1 MPGTI
6 ERSVVGC
13 IVPTVLV
20 IAILGDA
27 VPGFAG
33 ILDASWTAPTTNTD
47 GSPLTDLGSY
57 RVYLATSGAPCP
69 TSSSF
74 AVASPTPSPGPNQTV
89 SSRLTG
95 LRAGTPYSVAVS
107 AVDLAGSE
115 SACSDVA
122 SGVARAEF
130 AVSPTGPVNFGS
142 VGVGSFA
149 EQTFTV
155 SNSGGGTVTGA
166 AAVAAPFSIVS
177 GSPFTLSGAGATQAV
192 RVRFTPT
199 TSTTASATVSF
210 TANGDTISGI
220 VTATGTGSAADTIAP
235 SIAITSP
242 TSASTFVAT
251 GSSLALGGTASDNVG
266 VTQVAWT
273 NNRGG
278 NGTAAGTTSWS
289 AGAIALQAGTNIITV
304 TARDAAGNSRPAT
317 LTVTLSDSTP
327 PTVAVTAPAAGAT
340 VSGTATVS
348 ASASDNVGV
357 AGVQFKMDGANL
369 GVEVT
374 TPPYATTWSSG
385 MIADGAH
392 VLTAVARDAA
402 GNVKTSAG
410 VTVTVANG
418 ARDTTGPVISQPTA
432 SATSTS
438 VTINWTT
445 NKPGD
450 AQVEYGKRTTYGR
463 LTTLDSRLVTSHSQ
477 VITGLARHTLYHFR
491 IRSRDAAGNLTLSSD
506 FKFRTR

>member
-1 MPGTI
+1 MPEKI
-6 ERSVVGC
+6 ERSVVTCVG
-13 IVPTVLV
+13 LALLL

-27 VPGFAG
+27 GPGFAG
-33 ILDASWTAPTTNTD
+33 ILDATWTAPTTNAD
-47 GSPLTDLGSY
+47 GTSLTDLGSY
-57 RVYLATSGAPCP
+57 RVYFATSGAPCP
-69 TSSSF
+69 TASSLS
-74 AVASPTPSPGPNQTV
+74 VSSPASSPGPNQTV

-95 LRAGTPYSVAVS
+95 LRAGTSYSVAVS
-107 AVDLAGSE
+107 AVDLGGRE
-115 SACSDVA
+115 STCSSAV

-130 AVSPTGPVNFGS
+130 AVSPTGTVNFGS

-155 SNSGGGTVTGA
+155 SNAAGGTVTGA
-166 AAVAAPFSIVS
+166 AAVSAPFSIVS
-177 GSPFTLSGAGATQAV
+177 GSPFTLSGTGATQAV

-220 VTATGTGSAADTIAP
+220 VTGTGAGSATDTVAP
-235 SIAITSP
+235 SLAITSP
-242 TSASTFVAT
+242 TSAPTFVAT
-251 GSSLALGGTASDNVG
+251 GPSLALGGTASDNVG
-266 VTQVAWT
+266 VTQVTWT

-278 NGTAAGTTSWS
+278 GGTAAGTTSWS
-289 AGAIALQAGTNIITV
+289 VGAVALQAGTNIITV

-327 PTVAVTAPAAGAT
+327 PTVAVSAPASGAT
-340 VSGTATVS
+340 VTGTVTVS

-357 AGVQFKMDGANL
+357 AGVQFKVDGTNV

-374 TPPYATTWSSG
+374 TPPYATTWSSAT
-385 MIADGAH
+385 IADGTH

-410 VTVTVANG
+410 VSVTVANG
-418 ARDTTGPVISQPTA
+418 ARDTTGPVISQPTV
-432 SATSTS
+432 SVTSTS
-438 VTINWTT
+438 VTIRWTT
-445 NKPGD
+445 NEPGD
-450 AQVEYGKRTTYGR
+450 TQVEYGQRTTYGR
-463 LTTLDSRLVTSHSQ
+463 VTTLDGSLVTSHFQ
-477 VITGLARHTLYHFR
+477 VITGLTRHTSYHFR

-506 FKFRTR
+506 FRFRTR